1 MTYTQSSDAV
11 SIRFSFSFAP
21 NKTKN
26 RRIARQLA
34 TTIASGQHD
43 IPARSQKRNSRVQQ
57 QVRARQRRRTD
68 DAYEPPPVDPI
79 EYSFCA
85 IDPNHKNLCG
95 YSIETRIDNNNVDH
109 QLSHLVLNPKA
120 KKIIQ
125 PPDYSLGQFCFAY
138 L

>member
-1 MTYTQSSDAV
+1 MTYTQNSDAV

-21 NKTKN
+21 KKTKN

-34 TTIASGQHD
+34 TTIASGLHD
-43 IPARSQKRNSRVQQ
+43 MPTKSRKRNSRVQQ

-95 YSIETRIDNNNVDH
+95 YSIETRINNENVDH
-109 QLSHLVLNPKA
+109 QLSHLVLNLKA

-125 PPDYSLGQFCFAY
+125 PTDHSLAQSCFAF